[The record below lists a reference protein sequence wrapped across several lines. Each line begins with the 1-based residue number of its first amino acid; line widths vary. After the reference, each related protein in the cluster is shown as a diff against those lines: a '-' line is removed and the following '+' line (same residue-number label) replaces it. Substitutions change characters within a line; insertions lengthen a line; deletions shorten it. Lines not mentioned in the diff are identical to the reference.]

1 MALLWFNQ
9 SNALLVIS
17 CVAVGSSMALCNGP
31 TTDLAFRLTP
41 KTAHGTIASA
51 DIIAARLGGA
61 ITIMILPLS
70 LWQAAPYVLAA
81 ALVSLVTVAYA
92 TAAVSSAP
100 AAA

>member
-1 MALLWFNQ
+1 
-9 SNALLVIS
+9 
-17 CVAVGSSMALCNGP
+17 
-31 TTDLAFRLTP
+31 
-41 KTAHGTIASA
+41 
-51 DIIAARLGGA
+51 
-61 ITIMILPLS
+61 MILPLS